1 MNIDPKEIEMGT
13 RIEHEHTKDDALARK
28 IAMDH
33 LGEDPQYYTKL
44 KKAGLKEADEDM
56 SWEDYKKSHGDAEI
70 EDAYGKKHKVKDLD
84 WHEPKGKRM
93 AAPKKEG
100 VDVDVEECSPCGCG
114 TDEPHGDVSAVV
126 MVGPN
131 GVKNITQGDVASTQP
146 QLTSSGLGKNGTPKP
161 LASDKLT
168 APETKK
174 VGANKIA
181 TSKTPSMPGAPVS
194 ADPMEHFGTALV
206 NLVENT
212 DAEYRTTLNNL
223 SMQPNFS
230 TITRNKELVR
240 KLLEDEYVFCNGDM
254 RDIKVKKLGL
264 GLYKI
269 FTSAGKITEGGSQ
282 IKKK

>member
-33 LGEDPQYYTKL
+33 LGEDPQYYTRL
-44 KKAGLKEADEDM
+44 KKAGLDEGDDVHPTHAADEL
-56 SWEDYKKSHGDAEI
+56 SKKAKTPEEHRAAHDAHKAAL
-70 EDAYGKKHKVKDLD
+70 DHHSKLPTQSYRTYNWKKHHTDA
-84 WHEPKGKRM
+84 M
-93 AAPKKEG
+93 KKHSSAMK
-100 VDVDVEECSPCGCG
+100 ECAPCGCG

-126 MVGPN
+126 MVGGN
-131 GVKNITQGDVASTQP
+131 DVKNVTQGDVASTQP

-206 NLVENT
+206 NL
-212 DAEYRTTLNNL
+212 A
-223 SMQPNFS
+223 
-230 TITRNKELVR
+230 
-240 KLLEDEYVFCNGDM
+240 
-254 RDIKVKKLGL
+254 
-264 GLYKI
+264 
-269 FTSAGKITEGGSQ
+269 EGGSQ